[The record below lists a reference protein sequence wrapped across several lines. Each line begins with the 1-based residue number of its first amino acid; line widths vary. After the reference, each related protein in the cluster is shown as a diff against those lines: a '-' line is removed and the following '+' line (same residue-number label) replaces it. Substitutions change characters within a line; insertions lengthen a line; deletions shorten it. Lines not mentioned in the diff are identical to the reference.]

1 MERKFILNY
10 DALDNYLI
18 EWQKNPH
25 RTDGQLTLLRDNCKN
40 NLTNT
45 LLNPKECEIVIN
57 ETNWEIIIN
66 WEKDL
71 QNKFYMFPV
80 CYGMDKKA
88 RLYRQ
93 VKQALEE
100 AGTRWI
106 YNQIFK
112 EIRESE

>member
-10 DALDNYLI
+10 SALDNYLT

-40 NLTNT
+40 NLTSI
-45 LLNPKECEIVIN
+45 LWNPKEYEIVIN
-57 ETNWEIIIN
+57 ESNWEIIIN

-71 QNKFYMFPV
+71 QNKFYTLPPSYRMNE
-80 CYGMDKKA
+80 KN
-88 RLYRQ
+88 RLYLQ

-100 AGTRWI
+100 AKNRWV
-106 YNQIFK
+106 YNQIFT
-112 EIRESE
+112 EVIESE